1 MPTTPRPSR
10 SSAYWINAPF
20 WRIHKILTNSKK
32 TMADNEKQSGGNLD
46 KIVMG
51 VILGGAIGSVLGL
64 TLAPRKGKDT
74 RKIIKE
80 KGGEMLT
87 KGKEV
92 IGDAAQKIIRDHKET
107 LDSAKYQMKKGKGFL
122 RWLFGKKK
130 TQEPMPRVTIDS
142 EENE

>member
-1 MPTTPRPSR
+1 
-10 SSAYWINAPF
+10 
-20 WRIHKILTNSKK
+20 
-32 TMADNEKQSGGNLD
+32 MADNEKQSGGHLD

-64 TLAPRKGKDT
+64 TLAPRKGKET
-74 RKIIKE
+74 RKMIKE
-80 KGGEMLT
+80 KGGEILN

-92 IGDAAQKIIRDHKET
+92 VGDAAQKIIRDHKET
-107 LDSAKYQMKKGKGFL
+107 FESTKYQMKKGKGFL

-130 TQEPMPRVTIDS
+130 TREQMPKATIDS